1 MSLKYKI
8 RAFIAADG
16 DMSLMYQYDAEEPLH
31 EMDVVSIIYTRYE
44 DQDGTVRYNV
54 AACEKVDEEPPT
66 SLVNEI

>member
-1 MSLKYKI
+1 
-8 RAFIAADG
+8 
-16 DMSLMYQYDAEEPLH
+16 MSLMYQYDAEEPLH

-66 SLVNEI
+66 SLVMKF